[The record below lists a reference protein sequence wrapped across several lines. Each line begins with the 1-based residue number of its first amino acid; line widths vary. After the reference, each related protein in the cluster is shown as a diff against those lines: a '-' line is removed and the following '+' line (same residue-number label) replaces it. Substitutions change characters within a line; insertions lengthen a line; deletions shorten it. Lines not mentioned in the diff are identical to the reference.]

1 MTSSGIPTL
10 FFRAL
15 RFQDQDRDALRNISD
30 AQWKRILA
38 NWSTAKILTSHRFDH
53 RNDLPPWVVQEIDQY
68 RADTALRF
76 QEIKRSYTRVANEFQ
91 RLGTDHV
98 VIKGFSLS
106 PGYSDHPALRPQG
119 DIDLYCPPESALQAQ
134 QILSDLGYSPEGQQ
148 PARLKDQ
155 LPTMMPKTGWAP
167 GLNIFD
173 PEMPI
178 GFEPHFRFWDEDFMR
193 FRAPGLDEFWNRRI
207 IRQVDGLTFPGLHPA
222 DNLGCTA
229 LNALRDLLQ
238 GMPSLEQVYGLARF
252 LHTQSNEVQ
261 FWDSWQE
268 LHEPGLRRLEA
279 MCFQLATDWFGCKVS
294 PEVQEEMDRLPPAI
308 QVWFRETSRSGF
320 YPRTSQAKDGAWLHV
335 LLLESLRD
343 KVDVLRETVFRVG
356 APPQIAAPASSCADP
371 SSHKPKR
378 SLTDSCRRL
387 FAYPAWLVSRSAV
400 RLSTFPSFFGLGFKI
415 WVSKFNLGK
424 GFWLFFTSDF
434 FFDLGMYVFF
444 VLYNLYL
451 LDRGV
456 KENVVGLIASASAVG
471 GIVGAIPAGLLAQ
484 RFGMRKALLT
494 CLTMVPLIFALR
506 SIVSSEISLIVLAF
520 LGGLFITI
528 WAVCI
533 SPALAQLTNERNRTV
548 GFSTMF
554 SSGIALGIL
563 GGQVGGRLPGWLG
576 TVAST
581 TSPERTKQLALLV
594 ACAFVAIGA
603 IFVSRIKFSSA
614 PAKERRVYPS
624 GRFFKRYLAAIAVW
638 TLAGATFDPFYNV
651 YFSQYLHMS
660 VQQIGSIYSYAQFS
674 QVIAIMATPLIFRKF
689 GMVDGIVYLQIS
701 AAITLGVLAFC
712 SRESL
717 ASIVYVGY
725 MALHWMVEPGI
736 LLFLMNRVPAE
747 ERTGASALAFLVI
760 NIASA
765 LAAALAG
772 ASFTKFGYPLV
783 LTVASI
789 VGLGAAFFFRLMVG
803 DRERERIP
811 DASLS
816 SRTIS

>member
-10 FFRAL
+10 FLRAL
-15 RFQDQDRDALRNISD
+15 RFHDQDREALRNISD
-30 AQWKRILA
+30 AQWNRILA
-38 NWSTAKILTSHRFDH
+38 NWSTARIVTSHRFDH
-53 RNDLPPWVVQEIDQY
+53 RNDLPLWVAQKIDQY

-76 QEIKRSYTRVANEFQ
+76 QEIKRSYTTVASELQ
-91 RLGTDHV
+91 RLGTEHV

-106 PGYSDHPALRPQG
+106 PGYTEHPALRPQG
-119 DIDLYCPPESALQAQ
+119 DIDLYCPPESAPQAQ

-148 PARLKDQ
+148 VARLKDQ
-155 LPTMMPKTGWAP
+155 LPTMMPNTGWAP

-178 GFEPHFRFWDEDFMR
+178 GFELHFRFWDEDFMR

-207 IRQVDGLTFPGLHPA
+207 IRQVDGFTFPGLHPA
-222 DNLGCTA
+222 DNLGYTA
-229 LNALRDLLQ
+229 LNVLRDLLQ
-238 GMPSLEQVYGLARF
+238 GMPSLEQVHGLARF
-252 LHTQSNEVQ
+252 LHTQSNEEQ
-261 FWDSWQE
+261 FWDSWQD
-268 LHEPGLRRLEA
+268 LHEPSLRRLEA
-279 MCFQLATDWFGCKVS
+279 ICFQLATDWFGCKVS

-335 LLLESLRD
+335 LLLDSLGD
-343 KVDVLRETVFRVG
+343 KVDVLRETIFRVG
-356 APPQIAAPASSCADP
+356 APPQIAAPAASIADP
-371 SSHKPKR
+371 SIIKPKR
-378 SLTDSCRRL
+378 SLADSGRRL
-387 FAYPAWLVSRSAV
+387 FAYPAWIVSRSAV

-415 WVSKFNLGK
+415 WASKFDLGG
-424 GFWLFFTSDF
+424 GFWSFFASDF
-434 FFDLGMYVFF
+434 FFDVGMYVFF

-471 GIVGAIPAGLLAQ
+471 GIAGAIPAGILAH

-506 SIVSSEISLIVLAF
+506 SIVANETLLILLAF
-520 LGGLFITI
+520 LGGVFITI

-533 SPALAQLTNERNRTV
+533 SPALTQLTTERNRPV

-554 SSGIALGIL
+554 SCGIALGIL
-563 GGQVGGRLPGWLG
+563 GGQAAGRLPGWLG
-576 TVAST
+576 PIASI

-594 ACAFVAIGA
+594 ACAFVAVGA
-603 IFVSRIKFSSA
+603 IFVSRIKFSSV
-614 PAKERRVYPS
+614 PAKERKVYPT
-624 GRFFKRYLAAIAVW
+624 GRFIKRFLAAIAIW

-674 QVIAIMATPLIFRKF
+674 QVLAIMATPFIFRKL
-689 GMVDGIVYLQIS
+689 GMVDGIVYLQIA
-701 AAITLGVLAFC
+701 AAITLGALAFC
-712 SRESL
+712 SRIPT
-717 ASIVYVGY
+717 ASVVYVAY
-725 MALHWMVEPGI
+725 MALHWMTEPGI
-736 LLFLMNRVPAE
+736 LLLLMNRVAPE
-747 ERTGASALAFLVI
+747 ERTGASALNFFVI

-765 LAAALAG
+765 LAAAIAG

-803 DRERERIP
+803 DREHGRIP